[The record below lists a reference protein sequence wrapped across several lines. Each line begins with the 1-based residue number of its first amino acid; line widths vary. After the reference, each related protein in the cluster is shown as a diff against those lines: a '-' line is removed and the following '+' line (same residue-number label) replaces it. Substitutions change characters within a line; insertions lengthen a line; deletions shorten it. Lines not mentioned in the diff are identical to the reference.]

1 MPVKVIPNYTG
12 ALIGKG
18 FALHQLGSNNE
29 AIIYY
34 DKALAI
40 GHIDADTLTDTLTNK
55 GAALA
60 ALQKYSEA
68 IKYYDQAL
76 AIKPNLQDA
85 INGKCISLEA
95 LNQTQIK

>member
-34 DKALAI
+34 DKALVI
-40 GHIDADTLTDTLTNK
+40 GHIDADT
-55 GAALA
+55 
-60 ALQKYSEA
+60 
-68 IKYYDQAL
+68 
-76 AIKPNLQDA
+76 
-85 INGKCISLEA
+85 
-95 LNQTQIK
+95 

>member
-34 DKALAI
+34 DKALVI
-40 GHIDADTLTDTLTNK
+40 GHRDADTLTNK

-68 IKYYDQAL
+68 IKYYDKAL

-85 INGKCISLEA
+85 INGKRISLEA